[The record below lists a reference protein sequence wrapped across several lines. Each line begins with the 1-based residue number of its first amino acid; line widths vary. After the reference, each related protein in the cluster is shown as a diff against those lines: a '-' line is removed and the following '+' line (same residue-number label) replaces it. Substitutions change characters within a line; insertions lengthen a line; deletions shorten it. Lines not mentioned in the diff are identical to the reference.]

1 MDYRNGIKQFSNYKG
16 FQGWVIAKAVYQR
29 SKISCAGIGQG
40 CILVKQRSRSAILQS
55 SWIKENMEES
65 VTITLM
71 KPDREMLVED
81 AVHRGAEKFCKEGE
95 GKFFSIGEIQDFVT
109 DVKDDNAIHRTS
121 HPIVPGLEILE
132 NVLSKID
139 TQEVQVTQEVHL
151 EIYFKH
157 PLFAGRKV
165 EIRWK
170 DTTGTKYGKEWEF
183 EGINDKVYFNGKL
196 TMIDGE
202 KRKNEIET

>member
-81 AVHRGAEKFCKEGE
+81 VHYIHQQIGCK
-95 GKFFSIGEIQDFVT
+95 
-109 DVKDDNAIHRTS
+109 
-121 HPIVPGLEILE
+121 
-132 NVLSKID
+132 
-139 TQEVQVTQEVHL
+139 
-151 EIYFKH
+151 
-157 PLFAGRKV
+157 
-165 EIRWK
+165 
-170 DTTGTKYGKEWEF
+170 
-183 EGINDKVYFNGKL
+183 
-196 TMIDGE
+196 
-202 KRKNEIET
+202 

>member
-1 MDYRNGIKQFSNYKG
+1 
-16 FQGWVIAKAVYQR
+16 
-29 SKISCAGIGQG
+29 
-40 CILVKQRSRSAILQS
+40 
-55 SWIKENMEES
+55 MEY
-65 VTITLM
+65 
-71 KPDREMLVED
+71 
-81 AVHRGAEKFCKEGE
+81 
-95 GKFFSIGEIQDFVT
+95 
-109 DVKDDNAIHRTS
+109 
-121 HPIVPGLEILE
+121 
-132 NVLSKID
+132 VLSKID

>member
-71 KPDREMLVED
+71 KPDREILVED

-95 GKFFSIGEIQDFVT
+95 GKFWNMFYQ
-109 DVKDDNAIHRTS
+109 K
-121 HPIVPGLEILE
+121 
-132 NVLSKID
+132 
-139 TQEVQVTQEVHL
+139 
-151 EIYFKH
+151 
-157 PLFAGRKV
+157 
-165 EIRWK
+165 
-170 DTTGTKYGKEWEF
+170 
-183 EGINDKVYFNGKL
+183 
-196 TMIDGE
+196 
-202 KRKNEIET
+202 